1 MPIGLMTG
9 APGESRFL
17 LEDASDFNFFE
28 LPAPQLFESAFGLRG
43 WLKQKVIFS

>member
-17 LEDASDFNFFE
+17 LEDASDFKFFFE
-28 LPAPQLFESAFGLRG
+28 LQLPNSSNPRPDCASG
-43 WLKQKVIFS
+43 

>member
-17 LEDASDFNFFE
+17 LEDTSILIFLNFQ
-28 LPAPQLFESAFGLRG
+28 LPDSLNPRPDCMGG
-43 WLKQKVIFS
+43 